1 MNVVLIGDSI
11 RMGYQKYVQTELSGF
26 AEIWGSEENGGSSQ
40 QVLEYLDSVIE
51 RSPDVVH
58 INAGLHDLRR
68 PFGSTANQ
76 VTLENYYRNISE
88 ITELIRA
95 GTQAR
100 LIWATSTPFN
110 EELHSEVHAEL
121 GDFRRFAVD
130 VNTYNE
136 GLFDQAQILD
146 LEINDLNAVVMKAG
160 PDKIL
165 SQDGVHFTDDGYA
178 VLGKAVAD
186 FIRHSH

>member
-76 VTLENYYRNISE
+76 VTLENYYRNIRE
-88 ITELIRA
+88 ITERIRA

-100 LIWATSTPFN
+100 LIWATSTPLN
-110 EELHSEVHAEL
+110 EALHNEVHEEL

-136 GLFDQAQILD
+136 GLFDQARILD